1 MKNIKELKEENERIM
16 RELAESC
23 RDEVEWRFAY
33 NRLSSQLEDQ
43 KKAFINFLVN
53 EGYAATKDEAEIR
66 LKDLSQQPPN
76 ITQKKTP
83 PIKMETD
90 LY

>member
-23 RDEVEWRFAY
+23 QSEVEWRFAY
-33 NRLSSQLEDQ
+33 NRLSNQLEDQ
-43 KKAFINFLVN
+43 KNSFIIFLVN

-66 LKDLSQQPPN
+66 LKDLSQQPPK

-83 PIKMETD
+83 PIKMEID